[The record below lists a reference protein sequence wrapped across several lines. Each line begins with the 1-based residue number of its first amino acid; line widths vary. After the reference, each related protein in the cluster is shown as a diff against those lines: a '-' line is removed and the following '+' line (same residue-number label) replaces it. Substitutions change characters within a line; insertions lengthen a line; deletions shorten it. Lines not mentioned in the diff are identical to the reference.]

1 MAPLN
6 PGTVSVLRLKSEL
19 RTRRARRWDGPTVVD
34 AISISGVDE
43 GGAVA
48 GRFTALT
55 MEAVED
61 EESTTLP
68 SGLVRKPPFGIV
80 RLSGK
85 AS

>member
-6 PGTVSVLRLKSEL
+6 PGTVSVLRLKSES
-19 RTRRARRWDGPTVVD
+19 RTRRARRRDGPTGAG
-34 AISISGVDE
+34 AISRVDD

-48 GRFTALT
+48 GRVTALT
-55 MEAVED
+55 AGVVE
-61 EESTTLP
+61 EEEVPTLP

-80 RLSGK
+80 TLSGK